1 MDSFS
6 KTLDKGLEDDDD
18 DEELTWDQQPP
29 IYNMKR
35 RGGFSE
41 GEVL

>member
-6 KTLDKGLEDDDD
+6 KTIDQGLDDDD
-18 DEELTWDQQPP
+18 DEELTWDQPHQPV
-29 IYNMKR
+29 YNFKR

-41 GEVL
+41 GDEL